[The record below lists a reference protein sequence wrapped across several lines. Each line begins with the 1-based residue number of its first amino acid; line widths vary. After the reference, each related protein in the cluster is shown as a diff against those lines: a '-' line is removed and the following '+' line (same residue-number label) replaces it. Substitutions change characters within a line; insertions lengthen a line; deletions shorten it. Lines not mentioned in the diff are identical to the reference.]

1 MGLYDGKTVLPAAV
15 QKAVDAG
22 DDSALIEGL
31 GELPLALYHRAAHDL
46 LWRMNTRP
54 QRSRSSLWGR
64 FVAWFSAGKGAFR
77 SPYSDLFHH
86 SGYVREAALKRIA
99 GPVPN
104 AFFMVAL
111 VHRLNDWV
119 PEVRAAATAALHRTG
134 APVTDPA
141 IVVKALIF
149 LLPRV
154 RDWSRWGADMAP
166 FDALLDQP
174 GVAAGI
180 AATLRDSVTGPS
192 ARLLRQ
198 ALRRPAMDAH
208 LPSLMREARQPA
220 VRALALRVLA
230 ASEVAWDAGPPTIR
244 QWIDKSMGLFRI
256 VRRTEQRPVASPLD
270 LAELIGTGAADKSAA
285 VRLAA
290 ATALSLNYAKVPDGR
305 AFAERLA
312 TDKSRAV
319 RERAAFLLR

>member
-31 GELPLALYHRAAHDL
+31 GELSLAHYPRVAHEL

-54 QRSRSSLWGR
+54 QRPRFFLWR
-64 FVAWFSAGKGAFR
+64 RVVAWFSAGKRALR

-86 SGYVREAALKRIA
+86 SGYVREGALKRVA

-111 VHRLNDWV
+111 VYRLNDWV
-119 PEVRAAATAALHRTG
+119 PEVRAAAAAALHRTC

-141 IVVKALIF
+141 IVVQALLF

-154 RDWSRWGADMAP
+154 RDWSRWGDDMAP

-174 GVAAGI
+174 GVAAGL
-180 AATLRDSVTGPS
+180 AAALRDSVTGPS

-198 ALRRPAMDAH
+198 ALRRPVMDAH

-220 VRALALRVLA
+220 VRALALRIPA
-230 ASEVAWDAGPPTIR
+230 AGEVGWEVGPPTIR
-244 QWIDKSMGLFRI
+244 QWIDKSMGLFRF
-256 VRRTEQRPVASPLD
+256 VRRTEQRPVAGRLD
-270 LAELIGTGAADKSAA
+270 LSELIGTGAADRSAA

-290 ATALSLNYAKVPDGR
+290 ATALSLNYSEIPDGR

-312 TDKSRAV
+312 MDKSRAV